1 VDDLP
6 VEKGGAP
13 GNRGEEP
20 DNKEDLAFIVEGKPE
35 TKKEISDVLGQ
46 SENSKYYPVCH
57 PMNIVL
63 YKYFYKTSPS
73 LIYENSNTGKANP
86 AFEFSISIAF
96 CREPIINPKDESL
109 ALGFWIWLLKKV
121 WPHS

>member
-1 VDDLP
+1 MVALLLPSLHQIINILFSINQSRVDDLP
-6 VEKGGAP
+6 VDKGGAP

-73 LIYENSNTGKANP
+73 LINLFRPIYENPNTGKVKVP
-86 AFEFSISIAF
+86 
-96 CREPIINPKDESL
+96 PIESR
-109 ALGFWIWLLKKV
+109 F
-121 WPHS
+121 

>member
-1 VDDLP
+1 MLLPSLHQIINILFSINQSRVDDLP
-6 VEKGGAP
+6 VDKGGAP

-20 DNKEDLAFIVEGKPE
+20 DNKEDLAFIVERKPE
-35 TKKEISDVLGQ
+35 TKKEISDVHGQ

-73 LIYENSNTGKANP
+73 LINLFRPIYENPNTGKVKVP
-86 AFEFSISIAF
+86 
-96 CREPIINPKDESL
+96 PIESR
-109 ALGFWIWLLKKV
+109 F
-121 WPHS
+121 